1 MTRFYLSTTLLITA
15 LLMNSAVCAQAFKK
29 GNTNLDIGLGFAAYQ
44 TTVSFTFDFLGEDF
58 TFVEKDDAASFV
70 LPISFEYG
78 LSDKI
83 GVGLELVSA
92 NYFVDDQD
100 TTNVTDR
107 VPSFD
112 YSILLNYHLLDS
124 EKHDL
129 IPGLTLGGSNV
140 NWEFEDGN
148 KMN

>member
-58 TFVEKDDAASFV
+58 TFVEKDHAASFV

-78 LSDKI
+78 LSDKL

-92 NYFVDDQD
+92 NYFIDDQD

-107 VPSFD
+107 VRKRRDDAMRYALAKALRRGLKRVPSE
-112 YSILLNYHLLDS
+112 LVQWL
-124 EKHDL
+124 
-129 IPGLTLGGSNV
+129 P
-140 NWEFEDGN
+140 DGIEVGPHV
-148 KMN
+148 